1 MFNFFSCTIKKITQ
15 EFHQQPCFLNT
26 YSIFQ
31 TLQRVL
37 FGHKYTPYIQN
48 FQCLLEISK

>member
-1 MFNFFSCTIKKITQ
+1 
-15 EFHQQPCFLNT
+15 
-26 YSIFQ
+26 
-31 TLQRVL
+31 LQRVL